1 MTPGKLFVTT
11 LRTRGAT
18 LATDTYRYESVR
30 KAKAIL
36 PHHNELVLLQDTIA
50 VFSVRERPVGKTPC
64 AANGRSLASAATPP
78 TGRSRAPFG
87 WACQP
92 PWTALR
98 LLART

>member
-1 MTPGKLFVTT
+1 M
-11 LRTRGAT
+11 
-18 LATDTYRYESVR
+18 
-30 KAKAIL
+30 
-36 PHHNELVLLQDTIA
+36 LLQGNIA

-98 LLART
+98 LLPRATAIAGEARLASGADRPTEYDNITLQEH